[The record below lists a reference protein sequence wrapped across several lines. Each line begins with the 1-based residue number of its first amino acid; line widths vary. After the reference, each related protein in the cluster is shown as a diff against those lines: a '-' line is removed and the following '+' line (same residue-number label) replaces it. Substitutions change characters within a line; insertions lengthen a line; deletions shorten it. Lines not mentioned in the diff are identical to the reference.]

1 LAFNSD
7 TGKRIKRR
15 RLREIEPYKVDLVD
29 RAANKRKFIVFKE
42 EAMTTQNLEPELVQG
57 AGGDLHNPETASDLE
72 RAAVALEGLTG
83 QIGELVSQLKNDG
96 GQDSDGQNDV
106 DKAAS
111 AISAVFR
118 EVAEKGM
125 SICQALEQEGVKV
138 DMKKVYAEATALI
151 ELLKGVMKKY
161 PSPAPE
167 QGKPAPDQQTPA
179 PAAKSEGGQ
188 PPPPPVVE
196 PPTTCPGP
204 MLREV
209 AEEALGMASL
219 TGLALVEA
227 VKAFAGK
234 IKTLAESFKISKS
247 ETAPTLP
254 EGVSA
259 ADVDMEEALP
269 ACAAM
274 FRAIAEQLGIVAK
287 VAGEAATDSVAEP
300 IAAEIA
306 AVRSIVD
313 ALAEKLTVHTE
324 KAKNKF
330 AVTLREVAERALS
343 LSQKAQQANF
353 NEPRAMKE
361 LKQIS
366 ILLQG
371 LVEKYPK
378 VKKSDDLELSELG
391 MLLNADQFLSSFEE
405 QLHKHQLLPTEPIVK
420 PVIEPVIEPPVVN
433 PSAGDPP
440 VAPPVEEL
448 LAKMQSMQKQIGE
461 LQALVAKARGTVPA
475 PASAGE
481 PPASSTGS
489 LLFPNNYNSPAYREA
504 LTKRAKGE
512 N

>member
-1 LAFNSD
+1 
-7 TGKRIKRR
+7 
-15 RLREIEPYKVDLVD
+15 
-29 RAANKRKFIVFKE
+29 
-42 EAMTTQNLEPELVQG
+42 
-57 AGGDLHNPETASDLE
+57 
-72 RAAVALEGLTG
+72 
-83 QIGELVSQLKNDG
+83 
-96 GQDSDGQNDV
+96 
-106 DKAAS
+106 
-111 AISAVFR
+111 
-118 EVAEKGM
+118 
-125 SICQALEQEGVKV
+125 
-138 DMKKVYAEATALI
+138 
-151 ELLKGVMKKY
+151 
-161 PSPAPE
+161 
-167 QGKPAPDQQTPA
+167 
-179 PAAKSEGGQ
+179 
-188 PPPPPVVE
+188 
-196 PPTTCPGP
+196 
-204 MLREV
+204 
-209 AEEALGMASL
+209 
-219 TGLALVEA
+219 
-227 VKAFAGK
+227 
-234 IKTLAESFKISKS
+234 
-247 ETAPTLP
+247 
-254 EGVSA
+254 
-259 ADVDMEEALP
+259 
-269 ACAAM
+269 
-274 FRAIAEQLGIVAK
+274 
-287 VAGEAATDSVAEP
+287 
-300 IAAEIA
+300 
-306 AVRSIVD
+306 VD

-405 QLHKHQLLPTEPIVK
+405 QLHKHQLLPTEPVVK

-433 PSAGDPP
+433 PSAGEPP